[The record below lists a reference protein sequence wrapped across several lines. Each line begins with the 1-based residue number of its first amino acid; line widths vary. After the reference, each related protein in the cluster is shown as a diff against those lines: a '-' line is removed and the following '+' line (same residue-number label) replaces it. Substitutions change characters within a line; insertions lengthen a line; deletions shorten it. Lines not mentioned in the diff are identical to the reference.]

1 MNIKNII
8 TFNNDWNQLD
18 REIDDYLDELIFRI
32 IIYHLLNVRR
42 WYIYIIKGGI
52 MKRKTTWNNL
62 FK

>member
-32 IIYHLLNVRR
+32 IIYHLLVLRR
-42 WYIYIIKGGI
+42 
-52 MKRKTTWNNL
+52 
-62 FK
+62 

>member
-32 IIYHLLNVRR
+32 IIYHLLTLRR
-42 WYIYIIKGGI
+42 
-52 MKRKTTWNNL
+52 
-62 FK
+62 

>member
-18 REIDDYLDELIFRI
+18 REIDDCLDELIFRI

-42 WYIYIIKGGI
+42 
-52 MKRKTTWNNL
+52 
-62 FK
+62 

>member
-8 TFNNDWNQLD
+8 TFNNDQNQLD

-42 WYIYIIKGGI
+42 
-52 MKRKTTWNNL
+52 
-62 FK
+62 

>member
-42 WYIYIIKGGI
+42 
-52 MKRKTTWNNL
+52 
-62 FK
+62 

>member
-32 IIYHLLNVRR
+32 IIYHLLNV
-42 WYIYIIKGGI
+42 
-52 MKRKTTWNNL
+52 
-62 FK
+62 